1 MRRIRLALDRLGMIR
16 NVLQSDRMR
25 GAWSKLARG
34 LVVLAGLAS
43 AWIPAAAAGAAPQ
56 PVGGGRMEFA
66 PFAGSELQNANGK
79 AEVLVACSGSA
90 TNARCS
96 GTVELSP
103 RGSST
108 RRLTGSATL
117 ASASIT
123 IPAGSER
130 GVILRLSRRVRKAL
144 TGHVLDLTVKLRQR
158 NRHPISRRMMAARE
172 RPVIGHS
179 HPDRVIR
186 HTLGSASDVTY
197 NWKWD
202 FGPGKYLIV
211 PEFTCPPNAP
221 FVRSNGTTVE
231 DRDDSHKVIRA
242 ISKADIVA
250 VAKAGTGYGGF
261 RVPKIRTT
269 REGRKELFQ
278 MFGWPEGSVFSNSVW
293 APILDSGHFELTV
306 TCADTYVAQVS
317 LGLAFS
323 AQVQRIFP
331 WVD

>member
-1 MRRIRLALDRLGMIR
+1 
-16 NVLQSDRMR
+16 
-25 GAWSKLARG
+25 
-34 LVVLAGLAS
+34 
-43 AWIPAAAAGAAPQ
+43 
-56 PVGGGRMEFA
+56 
-66 PFAGSELQNANGK
+66 
-79 AEVLVACSGSA
+79 
-90 TNARCS
+90 
-96 GTVELSP
+96 
-103 RGSST
+103 
-108 RRLTGSATL
+108 
-117 ASASIT
+117 
-123 IPAGSER
+123 
-130 GVILRLSRRVRKAL
+130 
-144 TGHVLDLTVKLRQR
+144 
-158 NRHPISRRMMAARE
+158 MAARE

-202 FGPGKYLIV
+202 FGPGKYLIL

-250 VAKAGTGYGGF
+250 VAKAGTGYAGF